1 VDSRPARRRRPA
13 FEHSRAGVDG
23 TRDVGE
29 ERQLLQELRQRVD
42 HLERLLEGLQDAIHR
57 DSIRL
62 EQRMA
67 ELERKTDPDVVA
79 KALSEDA
86 RRRGI

>member
-1 VDSRPARRRRPA
+1 M
-13 FEHSRAGVDG
+13 
-23 TRDVGE
+23 GE